1 MSKSSFTYENMA
13 KMMKSMSLTNIPSN
27 LKDVTTL
34 VIYGMINNYDEKYSD
49 NIINML
55 SYTSMVVTDNS
66 RDIYIKNVKNI
77 VSNNKINIFLDSNH
91 HYAIYIDKSLK
102 GLGLL
107 ENLVKAFNEVF
118 TYSLNESSLKK
129 VFASLQSESIIK
141 YIINSK
147 VDNKFLDTIS
157 NINVDRYT
165 CNSNIGENLFKK
177 VYAKDSTKYIIDDAI
192 INNNIDI
199 IKNEIDNVL
208 GFGMFDIISKLYE
221 NIINYNLNNTY
232 LLSKNYVKLRYFI
245 NEYLVRKYGIV

>member
-1 MSKSSFTYENMA
+1 MSKSNFTYENMA

-102 GLGLL
+102 
-107 ENLVKAFNEVF
+107 
-118 TYSLNESSLKK
+118 
-129 VFASLQSESIIK
+129 
-141 YIINSK
+141 
-147 VDNKFLDTIS
+147 
-157 NINVDRYT
+157 RY
-165 CNSNIGENLFKK
+165 
-177 VYAKDSTKYIIDDAI
+177 
-192 INNNIDI
+192 
-199 IKNEIDNVL
+199 
-208 GFGMFDIISKLYE
+208 
-221 NIINYNLNNTY
+221 
-232 LLSKNYVKLRYFI
+232 
-245 NEYLVRKYGIV
+245 